1 MDAAKKQ
8 IEKLI
13 LDFYLKGH
21 ELSDG
26 ELYRNILH
34 PDWKMFWFSKH
45 GHVEYTDKETY
56 ISWYKPENSNERLK
70 WHAEIL
76 HLDIEENLAIAKVR
90 IYNQDFGSINYFSLM
105 KEKGEWQIV
114 GKISKSLDKR

>member
-1 MDAAKKQ
+1 MDAAKNQ

-21 ELSDG
+21 ELSEG

-34 PDWKMFWFSKH
+34 PEWKMYWLNQNDQ
-45 GHVEYTDKETY
+45 VENTDKETY
-56 ISWYKPENSNERLK
+56 ISWYKPENRNERLQ
-70 WHAEIL
+70 WNAEII
-76 HLDIEENLAIAKVR
+76 HLDIEGSLAIVKVR

-105 KEKGEWQIV
+105 KEKGKWQIV
-114 GKISKSLDKR
+114 SKISKSLDKR

>member
-1 MDAAKKQ
+1 MDAAKNQ

-21 ELSDG
+21 ELSEG

-34 PDWKMFWFSKH
+34 PEWKMYWLNQNDQ
-45 GHVEYTDKETY
+45 VENTDKETY
-56 ISWYKPENSNERLK
+56 ISWYKPENRNERLQ
-70 WHAEIL
+70 WNAEII
-76 HLDIEENLAIAKVR
+76 HLDIEGSLAIVKVR